1 MLQATV
7 EIVRRLQPDSET
19 DLAALF
25 RDEAIWR
32 AVRDGLATVLDRDC
46 ESAIVMPGEGEVAD
60 RRPYRGVEGLRQA
73 WLDWLGP
80 WESYFVRLERFVDAG
95 EQVVVLSRDRGR
107 RHGMEA
113 EIESS
118 VGAVWTLRERRVV
131 RAEFYAS
138 RDQALEAVGLE

>member
-1 MLQATV
+1 MSQTNVA
-7 EIVRRLQPDSET
+7 IVRGLQPDPET

-32 AVRDGLATVLDRDC
+32 TARGGLATVLEPDC

-60 RRPYRGVEGLRQA
+60 RRTYRGVEGLRQA

-107 RHGMEA
+107 RHGMAA
-113 EIESS
+113 EIESP
-118 VGAVWTLRERRVV
+118 VGAVWTLRQRRVV
-131 RAEFYAS
+131 RAEFYAN
-138 RDQALEAVGLE
+138 RDQALDAVGSG